1 MRRERR
7 INGPILLVVISL
19 LTWAVGFGILVARML
34 DRVSTGHVHTE
45 ECWDH

>member
-19 LTWAVGFGILVARML
+19 LTWAVGFGILAARIIGQQA
-34 DRVSTGHVHTE
+34 GHAHTE
-45 ECWDH
+45 ECWDG